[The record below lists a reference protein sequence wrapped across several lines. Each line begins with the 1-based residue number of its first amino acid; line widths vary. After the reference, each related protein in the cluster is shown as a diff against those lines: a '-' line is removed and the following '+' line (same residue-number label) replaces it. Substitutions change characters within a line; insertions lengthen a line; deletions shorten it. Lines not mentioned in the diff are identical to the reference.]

1 MKYLKTTHER
11 KSAVITTTITVLI
24 ILLFFVLG
32 LKYYDPPISYGM
44 EVNFGTSSQGKG
56 EVQPSPPRVAKPQI
70 QAEKRI
76 QKVSVTQPE
85 PVKEIKTL
93 TQEKSDIALP
103 EKTEDKPSEPVKE
116 IPKKA
121 MPPKPKLDDATKK
134 ILSYLVNQKAEE
146 QSEQPKEEGDETVA
160 GDKGKLEGNPYAN
173 SYFSRSGPGGM
184 GKGFGLNGRRLKSA
198 GKVAQKC
205 NQEGVVVVRI
215 TVNKEGDVVLAEAG
229 VKGTTNTHPCLLAPA
244 KQTALLHKWHPD
256 AMAPSKQVGFVV
268 IQFKLG
274 E

>member
-1 MKYLKTTHER
+1 M
-11 KSAVITTTITVLI
+11 
-24 ILLFFVLG
+24 
-32 LKYYDPPISYGM
+32 P
-44 EVNFGTSSQGKG
+44 FGRSCLTKQMN
-56 EVQPSPPRVAKPQI
+56 
-70 QAEKRI
+70 
-76 QKVSVTQPE
+76 SV
-85 PVKEIKTL
+85 K
-93 TQEKSDIALP
+93 
-103 EKTEDKPSEPVKE
+103 
-116 IPKKA
+116 
-121 MPPKPKLDDATKK
+121 
-134 ILSYLVNQKAEE
+134 
-146 QSEQPKEEGDETVA
+146 
-160 GDKGKLEGNPYAN
+160 
-173 SYFSRSGPGGM
+173 FS
-184 GKGFGLNGRRLKSA
+184 LNGRRLKSA